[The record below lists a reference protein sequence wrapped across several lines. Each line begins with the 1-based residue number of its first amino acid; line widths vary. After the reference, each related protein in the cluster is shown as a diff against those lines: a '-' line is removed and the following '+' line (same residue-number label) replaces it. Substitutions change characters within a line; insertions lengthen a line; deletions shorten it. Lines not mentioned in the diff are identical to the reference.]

1 MCVLNHI
8 SFHMSNII
16 GSSRLLIKLQMC
28 DLPDKV
34 STWKYFLILDLRSFW
49 AAALY
54 WNLVLLSL
62 SRVVPICDGTRGLS
76 AYQRRLLLLQ
86 PHGRCSENWP
96 PQWKGDEF
104 PTIIQGFFF
113 SLSLLCAH
121 HFTKS
126 VHTKL
131 FSTLGVICHIW
142 SFFLFSVY
150 FLRKL
155 LTFSHL
161 NLSCNFLN

>member
-28 DLPDKV
+28 DLPDIV

-113 SLSLLCAH
+113 LSRFC
-121 HFTKS
+121 
-126 VHTKL
+126 VHIIL
-131 FSTLGVICHIW
+131 RNRYMLNFFLTLGVICHIL
-142 SFFLFSVY
+142 SFFLF
-150 FLRKL
+150 
-155 LTFSHL
+155 
-161 NLSCNFLN
+161 

>member
-28 DLPDKV
+28 DLPDIV

-113 SLSLLCAH
+113 LSHFCVHIILRNPYILNFFRPLVSFVISGRFSYLVFISLESYWP
-121 HFTKS
+121 FPIWIW
-126 VHTKL
+126 V
-131 FSTLGVICHIW
+131 VI
-142 SFFLFSVY
+142 F
-150 FLRKL
+150 
-155 LTFSHL
+155 
-161 NLSCNFLN
+161 